1 MDCITFCVLTSCFL
15 ALFFGKVRHRPALPA
30 PWRAPPDSGLSLNSE
45 TFDRSQNRAPRVRR
59 AALDT
64 YKEILMKIQL
74 LSAAVIAAAAV
85 ASAPAF
91 AGATLDKIRAN
102 DQLVCGV
109 NTSAPGFS
117 SADSKGHWEGLDVNT
132 CRAVAA
138 AVLGDADKV
147 KYVPLSSTQHMTALA
162 SGQIDMLARNTTWT
176 MTRDASHG
184 NVFVAVS
191 YYDGQGFMVPKSL
204 GVKSIS
210 ELDGATVCV
219 QTGTT
224 TEKTTAEYFRSHGMQ
239 YKTVVFD
246 TTEATQGAFLSG
258 RCDVYTTDMS
268 DLAGIRTIASDP
280 SQFVIL
286 PETITKEP
294 LGPAVRRGDW
304 EFFEIVRWS
313 FQAFLNA
320 EELGVTQANVDEM
333 RQNSKDPNVMRLV
346 GSGEDMGR
354 MLGLDK
360 DWSYRIIKQVGNY
373 GESWTKYF
381 GPTTPLNLPRGLNK
395 LWTDGGLMYAMPI
408 R

>member
-1 MDCITFCVLTSCFL
+1 MNIKL
-15 ALFFGKVRHRPALPA
+15 LP
-30 PWRAPPDSGLSLNSE
+30 
-45 TFDRSQNRAPRVRR
+45 
-59 AALDT
+59 
-64 YKEILMKIQL
+64 
-74 LSAAVIAAAAV
+74 AAAAV
-85 ASAPAF
+85 AAAVLCTQAF
-91 AGATLDKIRAN
+91 AGETLDRIRAR

-117 SADSKGHWEGLDVNT
+117 SANSQGKWEGLDVNL
-132 CRAVAA
+132 CRSVAA

-147 KYVPLSSTQHMTALA
+147 KYVPLSSTQHMAALN
-162 SGQIDMLARNTTWT
+162 SGEIDMLARNTTWT
-176 MTRDASHG
+176 MTRDASQG

-204 GVKSIS
+204 GVKSLK

-224 TEKTTAEYFRSHGMQ
+224 TEKTTADYFNSHKMK
-239 YKTVVFD
+239 YNAVVFD
-246 TTEATQGAFLSG
+246 TTEATQGAFISG
-258 RCDVYTTDMS
+258 RCDVYTSDMS
-268 DLAGIRTIASDP
+268 DLAGVRLISPDP
-280 SQFVIL
+280 SKYEIL
-286 PETITKEP
+286 PEAITKEP

-313 FQAFLNA
+313 FYAFLGA

-333 RQNSKDPNVMRLV
+333 RKTSTDPNVMRLV
-346 GSGEDMGR
+346 GTGEDMGR

-381 GPTTPLNLPRGLNK
+381 GPNSPINLPRGMNK